1 MKLHLW
7 TTPNGYK
14 PLIMLEEIGADFEL
28 IKVPLDGTQKKP
40 DYVKLNPNG
49 RIPTLVDGDLVVFE
63 SGAILLYLAEKTGK
77 FLPKEPKA
85 RYNAIQWL
93 MFQMGGVGPMFG
105 QLGHFMH
112 AAENIP
118 YAIKRYRD
126 EMDRLYTVVENSLN
140 EEGYIAGDYSIAD
153 ISLFPWM
160 RKPSFYETSFEKY
173 PKVEKWI
180 DRIAERP
187 AVLKAMSVKF
197 TNE

>member
-77 FLPKEPKA
+77 FLPSEPKA
-85 RYNAIQWL
+85 RYNVIQWL
-93 MFQMGGVGPMFG
+93 MFQMGGVGPMFWVI
-105 QLGHFMH
+105 LCTLLKIFLTV
-112 AAENIP
+112 
-118 YAIKRYRD
+118 
-126 EMDRLYTVVENSLN
+126 RLYTVVENSLT
-140 EEGYIAGDYSIAD
+140 EE
-153 ISLFPWM
+153 
-160 RKPSFYETSFEKY
+160 RKFILLYFSFSFAETSQK
-173 PKVEKWI
+173 
-180 DRIAERP
+180 
-187 AVLKAMSVKF
+187 KANSESIHF
-197 TNE
+197 STYWYFSS

>member
-1 MKLHLW
+1 
-7 TTPNGYK
+7 
-14 PLIMLEEIGADFEL
+14 
-28 IKVPLDGTQKKP
+28 
-40 DYVKLNPNG
+40 
-49 RIPTLVDGDLVVFE
+49 
-63 SGAILLYLAEKTGK
+63 
-77 FLPKEPKA
+77 
-85 RYNAIQWL
+85 
-93 MFQMGGVGPMFG
+93 
-105 QLGHFMH
+105 
-112 AAENIP
+112 
-118 YAIKRYRD
+118 
-126 EMDRLYTVVENSLN
+126 MDRLYTVVENSLN

>member
-1 MKLHLW
+1 M
-7 TTPNGYK
+7 
-14 PLIMLEEIGADFEL
+14 
-28 IKVPLDGTQKKP
+28 DGTQKKP

-187 AVLKAMSVKF
+187 AVLKAMSVKLL
-197 TNE
+197 TNKWSKNKKNFCKKQRPFCSITLA